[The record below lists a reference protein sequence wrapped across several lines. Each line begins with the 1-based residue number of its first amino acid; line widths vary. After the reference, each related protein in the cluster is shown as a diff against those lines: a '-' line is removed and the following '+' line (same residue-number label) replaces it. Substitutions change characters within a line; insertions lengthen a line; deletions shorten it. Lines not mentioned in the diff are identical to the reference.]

1 MKKIIKI
8 AALILALLCIGTS
21 LASCGSDS
29 SIGGGLIPEADKSQT
44 IGVGARIYV
53 FGDDVAGYGEKD
65 NFTIDKTT
73 NSTEEFLDAL
83 KDLYAPIHA
92 NRKGVDKYIFTE
104 ANVMEGN
111 YLKIE
116 LGILNGHSPYD
127 LHISITLPEKIKKVT
142 LTCRKEL
149 GWKYSENVIENFGT
163 LSDDKKTLNLNGSY
177 NKGLIDN
184 LDDKSLYGTLRIY
197 Y

>member
-8 AALILALLCIGTS
+8 VALMLALICIGTC

-73 NSTEEFLDAL
+73 NSTEEFLAVFENL
-83 KDLYAPIHA
+83 SAP
-92 NRKGVDKYIFTE
+92 KKSSCIFEKATIE
-104 ANVMEGN
+104 DGN
-111 YLKIE
+111 CLKID
-116 LGILNGHSPYD
+116 LGILNGYSPYE

-142 LTCRKEL
+142 LTCREDIAFEHS
-149 GWKYSENVIENFGT
+149 GEVYTNIGTISE
-163 LSDDKKTLNLNGSY
+163 DKKTFSIVGDY
-177 NKGLIDN
+177 NRGMTSPLT
-184 LDDKSLYGTLRIY
+184 DKFLYGTLRIY